1 MRVGCLGCLTLVL
14 TLGGISELGW
24 IGLQALR
31 EPEFELPATAPG
43 DGIRAQRKVYQ
54 IAQVARRGPGRSAPG
69 GEPIVLTQG
78 ELNAFLSRHLVE
90 AAELPFAD
98 LALRLTGDAGVEF
111 RGRLPLAQLLTE
123 PPLSGLG
130 RVLPASLFPALE
142 VLGRPRPARGIARAP
157 RVAPNTRARPRRAKH
172 HTTGAA
178 VPPAG
183 RPRVRGGA
191 ATPSGRA
198 APDPPRPPDAGRPS
212 LATTGFDRGHHDRA
226 WPGRDPARLVAST

>member
-1 MRVGCLGCLTLVL
+1 MVGWQRSSWMSGVSHAGPDPRRYLRAWLDRPPGPERAGVWATSDRTGGRHPGAAEGLPDRSGGPPRAGTERAGGRTDRTHPGRAERVPL
-14 TLGGISELGW
+14 S
-24 IGLQALR
+24 
-31 EPEFELPATAPG
+31 PP
-43 DGIRAQRKVYQ
+43 
-54 IAQVARRGPGRSAPG
+54 RRGRRTTVRGPRVAAHRRRRRRVPRSAPAG
-69 GEPIVLTQG
+69 SAPH
-78 ELNAFLSRHLVE
+78 R
-90 AAELPFAD
+90 AAVVRA
-98 LALRLTGDAGVEF
+98 
-111 RGRLPLAQLLTE
+111 
-123 PPLSGLG
+123 
-130 RVLPASLFPALE
+130 
-142 VLGRPRPARGIARAP
+142 RPRPARGIARAP

>member
-14 TLGGISELGW
+14 TLGGIAELGW
-24 IGLQALR
+24 IGVQALR
-31 EPEFELPATAPG
+31 EPEFELPTTGPA

-78 ELNAFLSRHLVE
+78 ELNAFLSRHLVVATHRRRSRRVPGPGPACSPPHR
-90 AAELPFAD
+90 AAVVRAW
-98 LALRLTGDAGVEF
+98 
-111 RGRLPLAQLLTE
+111 
-123 PPLSGLG
+123 
-130 RVLPASLFPALE
+130 
-142 VLGRPRPARGIARAP
+142 PRPARGIARAP
-157 RVAPNTRARPRRAKH
+157 RVAPNTRARPRRAKRH
-172 HTTGAA
+172 ATGAA
-178 VPPAG
+178 LPPAG
-183 RPRVRGGA
+183 RRRVRGGE

-198 APDPPRPPDAGRPS
+198 APDPPRPPDTGRPS